1 MTATEDMHGTP
12 AGPENRTATEITL
25 HIAVGVDVQVPFELE
40 PLRRQIAAAVG
51 VLAASGASIARVH
64 VQLVGD
70 ALMDHYHL
78 RHSGIAGTTDVLTFL
93 ESGEGE
99 PIEVDIIACVAE
111 ARRRANEFG
120 HGIDQEI
127 LLYAVHGL
135 LHCLGH
141 DDHDPVA
148 FERMHAEEDRIL
160 SAIGVGPT
168 FRPRGATS

>member
-12 AGPENRTATEITL
+12 AGPKNRTATEITL
-25 HIAVGVDVQVPFELE
+25 HMVAGVDVQVPFELE
-40 PLRRQIAAAVG
+40 PLRRKIAAAVE

-70 ALMDHYHL
+70 AQMDRYH
-78 RHSGIAGTTDVLTFL
+78 RMHSGIAGTTDVLTFL
-93 ESGEGE
+93 ASGDAE
-99 PIEVDIIACVAE
+99 PIEVDIIACVDE
-111 ARRRANEFG
+111 ARRRASEFG
-120 HGIDQEI
+120 HAVNREI

-148 FERMHAEEDRIL
+148 FEKMHAEEDRIL